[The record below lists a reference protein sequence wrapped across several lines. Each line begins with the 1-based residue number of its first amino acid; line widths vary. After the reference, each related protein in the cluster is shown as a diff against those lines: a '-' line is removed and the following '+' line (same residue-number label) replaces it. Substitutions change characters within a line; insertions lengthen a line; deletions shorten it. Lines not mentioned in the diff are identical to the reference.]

1 MITFFDITLHF
12 TFTLIT
18 FSLLLG
24 IFIGLMKLINL
35 FVFQEIELNKKAIII
50 AVILSGI
57 IAVLILLQYS
67 FK

>member
-18 FSLLLG
+18 FGLLLG

-50 AVILSGI
+50 AVTLSGI
-57 IAVLILLQYS
+57 ITVLILLKNL
-67 FK
+67 FE

>member
-1 MITFFDITLHF
+1 MITFFDIILHF

>member
-18 FSLLLG
+18 FGLLLG
-24 IFIGLMKLINL
+24 IFIALMKLINL

-50 AVILSGI
+50 AVTLSGI
-57 IAVLILLQYS
+57 ITVLILLKNL
-67 FK
+67 FE

>member
-18 FSLLLG
+18 FGLLLG

-57 IAVLILLQYS
+57 IAILILLQYS